1 MLNNQLNSVNVGQ
14 NPINLGMDFSFE
26 EIAGSNLRSHRSDLL
41 DLIPLN
47 QCVLVSCSRR
57 ESK

>member
-1 MLNNQLNSVNVGQ
+1 MLNNQLNPADIGQ
-14 NPINLGMDFSFE
+14 NPINLGMDFSLE

-47 QCVLVSCSRR
+47 QCVLVCCSRR
-57 ESK
+57 ECK

>member
-1 MLNNQLNSVNVGQ
+1 MLNNQLNPADIGQ

-26 EIAGSNLRSHRSDLL
+26 EIVGSNLRSHRSDLL

-47 QCVLVSCSRR
+47 QCVLVCCSRR
-57 ESK
+57 ECK